1 LNSPPLKIERIFKK
15 VPLPINKKAIYLC
28 VLLTWNIEKAIAK
41 ATVTP
46 AIRLAVLEKTDK
58 ATSMMI
64 KPIKTDKKF
73 SPLDLARFFIY

>member
-1 LNSPPLKIERIFKK
+1 
-15 VPLPINKKAIYLC
+15 